1 MIFFK
6 SFWLIL
12 VEFVWLI
19 IVCFWAKL
27 GVNKAEPNDRLKAS
41 DRVVNR
47 FFLIIKTNSTKIS
60 QNDLK
65 KIIEE
70 NRKYTTEGNVADY
83 IPELGKANPNNIA
96 ISVIDE
102 NGKIVS
108 AGDVT
113 QKFTIQSISKI
124 ISLMVAVMENGEN
137 YVYERIGYYGTNQ
150 PFNHF
155 ANLDNNGKPLNPMMN
170 AGAIVTTALIKGDG
184 EVPYQK
190 ILDMIRYITK
200 NPLITINET
209 VYLSEKETG
218 HRNRGM
224 FHVLKNTGLIEGTE
238 DKLDNYFKQ
247 CSIEVNAEDLAK
259 IGYFFANNC
268 VRFDGDAKY
277 KNKDLAQLIE
287 SQMLTAGMYD
297 FSGEYSRQ
305 IGLPSKSGVGG
316 GITVSVPNRK
326 IGIGVYSPA
335 LDKQGNSIAGYH
347 MILDLAKQYDLSI
360 F

>member
-1 MIFFK
+1 MKRNLLTTLALSISL
-6 SFWLIL
+6 SFGSALITP
-12 VEFVWLI
+12 
-19 IVCFWAKL
+19 
-27 GVNKAEPNDRLKAS
+27 VNAQKQTSINQISSLK
-41 DRVVNR
+41 
-47 FFLIIKTNSTKIS
+47 INS
-60 QNDLK
+60 NDLK
-65 KIIEE
+65 KILDE
-70 NRKYTTEGNVADY
+70 NRKYTKEGHVADY
-83 IPELGKANPNNIA
+83 IPELGKANPNDIA

-102 NGKIVS
+102 KGNIIS
-108 AGDVT
+108 AGDSHK
-113 QKFTIQSISKI
+113 KFTIQSISKI
-124 ISLMVAVMENGEN
+124 ISLMIAVMDNGEE
-137 YVYERIGYYGTNQ
+137 YVYQRIGYYGTNQ

-155 ANLDNNGKPLNPMMN
+155 GNLDNNGKPLNPMMN
-170 AGAIVTTALIKGDG
+170 AGAIVTTASIKGEG
-184 EVPYQK
+184 EIPYLK

-200 NPLITINET
+200 NPSITINET

-224 FHVLKNTGLIEGTE
+224 FHILKNMGLIEGTE

-268 VRFDGDAKY
+268 VRFDGDTTY
-277 KNKDLAQLIE
+277 KNKDLARLIE

>member
-1 MIFFK
+1 MKKNLFTTLSLALSLSITSAVYSPICAQSK
-6 SFWLIL
+6 TVTIQNNTITQNALN
-12 VEFVWLI
+12 EI
-19 IVCFWAKL
+19 INA
-27 GVNKAEPNDRLKAS
+27 NKAY
-41 DRVVNR
+41 
-47 FFLIIKTNSTKIS
+47 IKDGK
-60 QNDLK
+60 
-65 KIIEE
+65 
-70 NRKYTTEGNVADY
+70 VADY
-83 IPELGKANPNNIA
+83 IPELGKANPNQLA
-96 ISVIDE
+96 ISVITE
-102 NGKIVS
+102 NGKIIN
-108 AGDVT
+108 AGDVQ

-124 ISLMVAVMENGEN
+124 IALMIAVMENGEEN
-137 YVYERIGYYGTNQ
+137 VYQRIGYYGTNQ

-170 AGAIVTTALIKGDG
+170 AGAIVTTASIKGEG
-184 EVPYQK
+184 EIPYLK

-200 NPLITINET
+200 NPSITINET

-268 VRFDGDAKY
+268 TRFDGDTKY
-277 KNKDLAQLIE
+277 KNKDLARLIE

-305 IGLPSKSGVGG
+305 VGLPSKSGVGG
-316 GITVSVPNRK
+316 GITVSVPNK
-326 IGIGVYSPA
+326 KMGIGVFSPA
-335 LDKQGNSIAGYH
+335 LDEHGNSIAGYH
-347 MILDLAKQYDLSI
+347 AILDLAKQYDLSI